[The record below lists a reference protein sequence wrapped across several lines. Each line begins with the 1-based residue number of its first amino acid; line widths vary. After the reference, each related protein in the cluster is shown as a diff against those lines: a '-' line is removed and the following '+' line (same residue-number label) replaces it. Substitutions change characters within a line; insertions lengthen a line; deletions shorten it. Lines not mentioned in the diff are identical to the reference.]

1 MNELR
6 QALELATE
14 DELKQLTQIL
24 FSRRLNPLD
33 YLNSPQ
39 PIEIQS
45 QSWSDWL
52 DSLEKRFRYL
62 AADGMTVLQGKAQQ
76 VSYRQ
81 ALIGVCHYLK
91 VPYSQEFSTTDIE
104 VEIFLHLAEKA
115 WKRLPHEDKQWA
127 IASIKRSLAHLKLPR
142 AITTQLENNPV
153 PLLVKGSS
161 ILAVS
166 SLVTPLLWKQIA
178 RQFAL
183 HFASYQAAKSALL
196 RSGGAVATRFQSHL
210 ALQEG
215 ARRGLAVTVA
225 RQGATR
231 SVLAFVGPLLW
242 GYFLVD
248 LGWRSIATNYS
259 RIIPTVFA
267 IAQIRLIRGDE
278 SWEFA

>member
-45 QSWSDWL
+45 QSWSDWI
-52 DSLEKRFRYL
+52 DSLERRFRFL
-62 AADGMTVLQGKAQQ
+62 AADGITVLRGQTQQ

-81 ALIGVCHYLK
+81 ALIGICHYLK
-91 VPYSQEFSTTDIE
+91 VPYSQEFSTTEIE
-104 VEIFLHLAEKA
+104 VEIFLHLAGKA
-115 WKRLPHEDKQWA
+115 WKRLPNEEKQSA
-127 IASIKRSLAHLKLPR
+127 IADLKRSLAHLKLPQTI
-142 AITTQLENNPV
+142 ATQLENNPV
-153 PLLVKGSS
+153 PLLVKGSG
-161 ILAVS
+161 IIAVS

-183 HFASYQAAKSALL
+183 HFASYQAAKSALV
-196 RSGGAVATRFQSHL
+196 RGSTAVATRVQSHL
-210 ALQEG
+210 ALQG
-215 ARRGLAVTVA
+215 ARRGLAMTVA
-225 RQGATR
+225 GQGAAR

-259 RIIPTVFA
+259 RIIPSVFA
-267 IAQIRLIRGDE
+267 IAQIRLIRSDE
-278 SWEFA
+278 CWEFA

>member
-1 MNELR
+1 LNELR

-45 QSWSDWL
+45 QNWSDWI
-52 DSLEKRFRYL
+52 DSLERRFRFL
-62 AADGMTVLQGKAQQ
+62 AADGITVLRGKTQQ

-91 VPYSQEFSTTDIE
+91 VPYSQEFSTTEIE
-104 VEIFLHLAEKA
+104 VEIFLHLAGKA
-115 WKRLPHEDKQWA
+115 WKRMPNEDKQSV
-127 IASIKRSLAHLKLPR
+127 IADLKRSLAHLKLPQTI
-142 AITTQLENNPV
+142 ATQLENNPV
-153 PLLVKGSS
+153 PLLVKGSG
-161 ILAVS
+161 IIAVS

-183 HFASYQAAKSALL
+183 HFASYQAAKNALVQ
-196 RSGGAVATRFQSHL
+196 GGTAVATCVQSHL
-210 ALQEG
+210 ALQG
-215 ARRGLAVTVA
+215 ARRGLAMTVA
-225 RQGATR
+225 RQGAAR

-248 LGWRSIATNYS
+248 LSWRSIATNYS
-259 RIIPTVFA
+259 RIIPSVFA
-267 IAQIRLIRGDE
+267 IAQIRLIRSHE
-278 SWEFA
+278 CWEFA